1 MLNKIVERP
10 IAVTM
15 TLVAVLVLGFM
26 AAYLTPV
33 SLMPNVD
40 IPQITVQ
47 VSSALSAREL
57 ESGAISTLRT
67 QLQQV
72 PDLKVIT
79 SETRDGLGLIR
90 MEFNHGAD
98 IDYLY
103 IEVNERVDRAMSSLP
118 RELDRPKVL
127 KASATDIPA
136 FYINASLKNPETQDQ
151 KDHLFPVSA
160 RFMELSDFVK
170 SVISKRIEQLP
181 EVAMVDLSGTVSSE
195 ILILPDQQRLQALG
209 IAENA
214 LSQALNA
221 SNIGLGNL
229 TIRDGDFYYSV
240 RFRSN
245 VASKEEIEQI
255 YLKIHDR
262 VYQFTELARVVE
274 HPRPRE
280 GLVISDGADAISMAV
295 IKQSEAK
302 MGDMRQSIA
311 KLMELFDKDYPD
323 ISFTITRDQTALLD
337 YSIDNLAQNLWVG
350 AILACLI
357 IFLFMRDLRTPFLIT
372 VAIPLSLV
380 VSLLFFYLIGLSI
393 NIISLSGIALGIG
406 MMVDNSII
414 VIDNITQWWERGH
427 SLKESAV
434 KASQEVIM
442 PMLSGVLTTCAVFV
456 PLIFLSGVAGALFY
470 DQAMAV
476 AISMFSSLAIAVL
489 GLPVYYYLMF
499 CKRGKREQSYLP
511 RRLQID
517 YAHYY
522 EKGLKWVFRHARL
535 MFGGYIASIVL
546 IFFLFGLLRKEKLP
560 EMTQTDALLKI
571 EWNERYLLSESEK
584 NVRQLMARA
593 GEDLSQYTAMV
604 GVQQFLLSH
613 TPQLSSTEVL
623 IYVQTTTAKALD
635 ALKER
640 LSSYLQTHFPKSLL
654 SISSS
659 GNIFDMIFS
668 ENRAPLEAQIYTT
681 DGRIPEPDQLNLLL
695 SDFAEAFPQLHIEPV
710 AWQEHVLLTTN
721 PLLMTTYG
729 VSHSALQQR
738 LRSALSQNQLFTLT
752 AGGFSI
758 PIVMGDDPTDL
769 RSILADTHIRVD
781 STYIP
786 LSRFVIETRAR
797 DFKDITAG
805 TEGAYYPI
813 SLYLSGKDVKPAMT
827 KIKDMV
833 DRNSYFEVSFT
844 GSYFSNQEMMGEL
857 LIVLVVALL
866 LLFFILAAQFE
877 SLMQPLII
885 MSEIVVDIF
894 GAFLILWICGAS
906 INLMSLIG
914 LVVMCGIVIN
924 DSILK
929 IDTINQ
935 LRQEGYPLL
944 RAVLLGGQR
953 RLKPIIMTSL
963 TTILAVAPF
972 LVRGDM
978 GSDLQYPLSLALIG
992 GMVVGTLVS
1001 IFFIPLL
1008 YHAIYRKKSAKA

>member
-1 MLNKIVERP
+1 MLKKLVDRP

-15 TLVAVLVLGFM
+15 TLVAVLVLGLM
-26 AAYLTPV
+26 ATYLTPV

-47 VSSALSAREL
+47 VSSTLSAREL
-57 ESGAISTLRT
+57 ESGAVRTLRT

-90 MEFNHGAD
+90 MEFAHGAD

-103 IEVNERVDRAMSSLP
+103 IEVNERIDRAMSALP
-118 RELDRPKVL
+118 RDLDRPKVL

-136 FYINASLKNPETQDQ
+136 FYINVALRNPEGRDQ
-151 KDHLFPVSA
+151 KDHLFPVSR

-181 EVAMVDLSGTVSSE
+181 EVAMVDLSGTVSTE
-195 ILILPDQQRLQALG
+195 ILILPNQQRLQALG
-209 IAENA
+209 ITETA
-214 LSQALNA
+214 LSQALAA
-221 SNIGLGNL
+221 SNIGLDNL

-240 RFRSN
+240 RFKSN

-262 VYQFTELARVVE
+262 VYLFSELAQVVE

-280 GLVISDGADAISMAV
+280 GQVISDGADAISMAV

-302 MGDMRQSIA
+302 MGDMRTSIT
-311 KLMELFDKDYPD
+311 KLLALFDKDYPEL
-323 ISFTITRDQTALLD
+323 SFTVTRDQTALLD
-337 YSIDNLAQNLWVG
+337 YSIDNLGQNIWVG

-380 VSLLFFYLIGLSI
+380 VSLLFFYVIGLSI

-414 VIDNITQWWERGH
+414 VIDNITQWWELGH

-489 GLPVYYYLMF
+489 ALPVYYYLMF
-499 CKRGKREQSYLP
+499 RKRGQRQQSYQP
-511 RRLQID
+511 KKLQID
-517 YAHYY
+517 YARYY
-522 EKGLKWVFRHARL
+522 EKGLKWVFRHSHL
-535 MFGGYIASIVL
+535 MFGCYFISIVL
-546 IFFLFGLLRKEKLP
+546 IFFLFGALRKERLP
-560 EMTQTDALLKI
+560 EMTQTDALFKV
-571 EWNERYLLSESEK
+571 EWNQRYFLSESEK
-584 NVRQLMARA
+584 NVRQLMAQA
-593 GEDLSQYTAMV
+593 GEDLTQYTAMV

-613 TPQLSSTEVL
+613 TPQLSNSEVL
-623 IYVQTTTAKALD
+623 IYVQTATPKALD
-635 ALKER
+635 ALKEK
-640 LSSYLQTHFPKSLL
+640 LSSYLKEHYPKSLL
-654 SISSS
+654 SISAS

-695 SDFAEAFPQLHIEPV
+695 ANFAETFPQLHIEPV
-710 AWQEHVLLTTN
+710 AWQEHVLLTAN
-721 PLLMTTYG
+721 PMLMAAYG
-729 VSHSALQQR
+729 VSYTTLQQR
-738 LRSALSQNQLFTLT
+738 LRSALSQNHLFTLT
-752 AGGFSI
+752 AGGFSV

-769 RSILADTHIRVD
+769 RRILSETQIPVD
-781 STYIP
+781 SAYVS
-786 LSRFVIETRAR
+786 LSRFVVETRAR
-797 DFKDITAG
+797 DFKGITAG
-805 TEGAYYPI
+805 TEGAYYPV
-813 SLYLSGKDVKPAMT
+813 SLYLSGKEIRPVMDG
-827 KIKDMV
+827 IKEIV
-833 DRNSYFEVSFT
+833 DKNPYFEVSFA
-844 GSYFSNQEMMGEL
+844 GSYFSNREMMEEL

-894 GAFLILWICGAS
+894 GAFLIMWICGVS

-935 LRQEGYPLL
+935 LRSEGYPLL

-992 GMVVGTLVS
+992 GMVIGTLVS